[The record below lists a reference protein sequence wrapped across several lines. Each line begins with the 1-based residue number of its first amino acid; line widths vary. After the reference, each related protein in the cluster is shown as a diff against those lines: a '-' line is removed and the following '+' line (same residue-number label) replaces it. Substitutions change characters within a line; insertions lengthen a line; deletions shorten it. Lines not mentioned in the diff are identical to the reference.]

1 MTIAEMLSC
10 VALLLGTLVYVFYPA
25 RAEAVQSTKTRVDYL
40 RERKDAAF
48 ANLRD
53 LNFEHRAG
61 KFTAEDYVAQRD
73 SLEAEAA
80 GIAQQIDRFDGAD
93 RFDGIDR
100 LDGTGRFD
108 PANAPL
114 TLGKKDK
121 VDR

>member
-10 VALLLGTLVYVFYPA
+10 AALLLLTLLYVFYPA
-25 RAEAVQSTKTRVDYL
+25 RAEAVQSTKTRIDYL

-61 KFTAEDYVAQRD
+61 KFTSEDYVAQRD

-80 GIAQQIDRFDGAD
+80 GIVEQMDK
-93 RFDGIDR
+93 
-100 LDGTGRFD
+100 LD
-108 PANAPL
+108 
-114 TLGKKDK
+114 TLNTRKEGQ
-121 VDR
+121 V

>member
-10 VALLLGTLVYVFYPA
+10 AALLLLTLIYVFYPA
-25 RAEAVQSTKTRVDYL
+25 RAEAVQSTKTRLDYL

-61 KFTAEDYVAQRD
+61 KFTPEDYVAQRD

-80 GIAQQIDRFDGAD
+80 GIVEQMDK
-93 RFDGIDR
+93 
-100 LDGTGRFD
+100 LD
-108 PANAPL
+108 
-114 TLGKKDK
+114 TLNTRKEGQ
-121 VDR
+121 V

>member
-10 VALLLGTLVYVFYPA
+10 AALLLLTLLYVFYPT
-25 RAEAVQSTKTRVDYL
+25 RAEAVQSTKTRLDYL
-40 RERKDAAF
+40 GERKDAAF

-80 GIAQQIDRFDGAD
+80 GILEQMDK
-93 RFDGIDR
+93 
-100 LDGTGRFD
+100 LDTPHTTKEGH
-108 PANAPL
+108 
-114 TLGKKDK
+114 
-121 VDR
+121 V